1 MLLLVVSQIYFP
13 FFFLTLKLIRDQKGT
28 KRSLSSTPRI
38 VDNKRKHLEKP
49 ISAAK
54 RDEVLMRSAQEDLQ
68 LKRKTMEQ
76 LHESQA
82 SFQQLATSMT
92 SSLQSIGRGISEGL
106 GLLALALNPNVM
118 QYPNSMRNP
127 YQSQFVTYHPPQ
139 AQYNGSS
146 SAQFQSNST
155 GFGQYA
161 NTENSFNRYSPRA
174 SSLQPFDNH

>member
-1 MLLLVVSQIYFP
+1 
-13 FFFLTLKLIRDQKGT
+13 
-28 KRSLSSTPRI
+28 
-38 VDNKRKHLEKP
+38 
-49 ISAAK
+49 
-54 RDEVLMRSAQEDLQ
+54 MRSAREDLQ

-118 QYPNSMRNP
+118 QYQNSMRNP
-127 YQSQFVTYHPPQ
+127 YESQFVTYRPPQ
-139 AQYNGSS
+139 AQYNGNS

-174 SSLQPFDNH
+174 SSLQPFDNHNIEENGQPSNFESY